1 MSMSH
6 VLLLR
11 RLHGNSL
18 NNLAAGRW
26 FRAAA
31 CAGGTGGSYPQQ
43 V

>member
-1 MSMSH
+1 MSR

-11 RLHGNSL
+11 RLHSTL
-18 NNLAAGRW
+18 LKELDAGRW

-31 CAGGTGGSYPQQ
+31 CAGGTGASNTQQ

>member
-1 MSMSH
+1 MSR

-11 RLHGNSL
+11 RLLGNSL
-18 NNLAAGRW
+18 KELVAGRW

-31 CAGGTGGSYPQQ
+31 CAGGTGGSNTQE